1 MWPNEAFSL
10 AEMTAFNLMILQRS
24 LLVTKN
30 HTHVDLC
37 RMSARVLELVRSMY
51 IPRKNWC
58 LKAPK
63 MSKRWTNLPLSDEQ
77 TYSLNIVLFNTTSLF
92 NRSMWLCSWLTMQSW
107 KEILYG
113 CAFLNI
119 SKPVKCFNFKVL
131 PPGNSLLHFSEIDW
145 EISSVWIRIYQ
156 RSKCHF
162 STFRSALELNGAFA
176 GVRVLWIK
184 HIYGQKM

>member
-1 MWPNEAFSL
+1 
-10 AEMTAFNLMILQRS
+10 
-24 LLVTKN
+24 
-30 HTHVDLC
+30 
-37 RMSARVLELVRSMY
+37 
-51 IPRKNWC
+51 
-58 LKAPK
+58 

-77 TYSLNIVLFNTTSLF
+77 TYSLNIVLFNITSLF

-107 KEILYG
+107 KKILYG

-162 STFRSALELNGAFA
+162 STFRQCTWIERGICRCASIVNKTY
-176 GVRVLWIK
+176 LWSENVVADPGFSWWGRQLPK
-184 HIYGQKM
+184 WVC